1 MKTSNYLAKLPQEA
15 TIKSIQVLKDYDLIT
30 LDVPTASQ
38 RLCPHCDSNDC
49 VIKDSGTIQ
58 TIRHIPCNHRG
69 TVVSFHKRRL
79 LCKDCHS
86 SFYETPYWIHPSLRM
101 TQALYDSILLDLIQ
115 PLAFSEV
122 ARRNHVPQSTV
133 QSVFQTIHF
142 GRPAKLP
149 ETICI
154 DEFKG
159 NSGVWSSKHHRWYRN
174 KYHCTLSDGD
184 SHSVIDVMDQISG
197 VYLNKYFHRFS
208 LEQRKR
214 VKYFCCD
221 MSNGFVSVSRKN
233 FPNARICIDPFH
245 VIKRLNEMVDHVRL
259 RYQHQF
265 QDAGD
270 TESLKKVKS
279 IARLLK
285 TKEYNQVAYWGSRFH
300 DNKQRLQDAFDVAPD
315 LLEAYEALQFFHD
328 ILASFPYSVQHEEL
342 TEWIRQ
348 YTASE
353 VEEIHSA
360 ACTIR
365 HWRGYIQNSWKHSKS
380 NGLNEGLN
388 NKVKVLKRV
397 AFGLHSF
404 EGFRKRILLTC
415 GKLRLSNDPL
425 SILEKARDGK
435 EIRL

>member
-38 RLCPHCDSNDC
+38 RLCPHCGSNDC

-133 QSVFQTIHF
+133 QSVFQFIHF

-159 NSGVWSSKHHRWYRN
+159 NSGVWSSKHRRWYRN
-174 KYHCTLSDGD
+174 KYHCSISDGD
-184 SHSVIDVMDQISG
+184 SHSVIDVLDQISG
-197 VYLNKYFHRFS
+197 VYLNKYFHQFS

-285 TKEYNQVAYWGSRFH
+285 TKEYNQVAYWG
-300 DNKQRLQDAFDVAPD
+300 
-315 LLEAYEALQFFHD
+315 
-328 ILASFPYSVQHEEL
+328 L
-342 TEWIRQ
+342 T
-348 YTASE
+348 
-353 VEEIHSA
+353 
-360 ACTIR
+360 
-365 HWRGYIQNSWKHSKS
+365 
-380 NGLNEGLN
+380 
-388 NKVKVLKRV
+388 
-397 AFGLHSF
+397 
-404 EGFRKRILLTC
+404 
-415 GKLRLSNDPL
+415 LS
-425 SILEKARDGK
+425 
-435 EIRL
+435 